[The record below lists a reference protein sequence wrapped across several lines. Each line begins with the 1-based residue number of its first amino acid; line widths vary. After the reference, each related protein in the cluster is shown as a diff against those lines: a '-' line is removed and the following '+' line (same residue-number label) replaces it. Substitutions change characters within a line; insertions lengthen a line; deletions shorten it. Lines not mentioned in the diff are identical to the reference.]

1 MANTNNP
8 LVDTSRVQLLMG
20 DYGVANARA
29 LTNPFWHLMAQEHR
43 RMLASHMAAF
53 DKPTMKLKLPESDY
67 FVSRKVDGEFSLL
80 VVQSGS
86 CCIVN
91 PGGTVRV
98 GLPFMAEAVKLLK
111 DAKVDSAVFA
121 GELYVARTDRRPRC
135 HDVSRVARQPA
146 NADEVGTLRFAV
158 FDILEIDQKKLSH
171 RYADNWKQIEKYFKS
186 GKGIHPV
193 ETHHVKTLAD
203 VEKHYETWVEG
214 ENAEG
219 IVARSDVAGL
229 YKIKPR
235 STLDVAVLGFTE
247 SNEPDRAG
255 MMHDMLIGLMRPD
268 ETYQVLG
275 RVGGGFTDDQRREF
289 LSDLKDIPA
298 ESEYTEVNEQLAYQ
312 MVRPEWVIEISCLDL
327 ISQNT
332 RGGSVDR
339 MVLNWDNRAAKYG
352 AVRRLPLASP
362 ISPQFLRKR
371 QDKTPNPQDL
381 RLQQV
386 ADIVEVPMIDRDARQ
401 LTLPGSTILKR
412 EVYTKQLKGQTMV
425 RKLLLWKTN
434 KHGDAGNGEWP
445 AFVAYFTDFSPNR
458 KTPLEREIR
467 VSESQEQIE
476 KLYEIMKTENI
487 VKGWVDAV
495 GSR

>member
-1 MANTNNP
+1 MATTNS

-20 DYGVANARA
+20 DYGIANARA
-29 LTNPFWHLMAQEHR
+29 LINPFWHLMAQEHR

-67 FVSRKVDGEFSLL
+67 FVSRKVDGEFNLL
-80 VVQSGS
+80 IVQGGS

-98 GLPFMAEAVKLLK
+98 GLPFMAEAVKLVK
-111 DAKVDSAVFA
+111 DAKTDLAVFV
-121 GELYVARTDRRPRC
+121 GELYVARSDRRPRC

-146 NADEVGTLRFAV
+146 NVEEIASLRFAV
-158 FDILEIDQKKLSH
+158 FDILEVDQKRISH
-171 RYADNWKQIEKYFKS
+171 RYADNWKQIEKFFKG

-193 ETHHVKTLAD
+193 ETHHVTTLAD
-203 VEKHYETWVEG
+203 VEQHYVDWVEG

-219 IVARSDVAGL
+219 IIARSDVAGL

-235 STLDVAVLGFTE
+235 CSVDVAVLGFTE
-247 SNEPDRAG
+247 GTDDRTG
-255 MMHDMLIGLMRPD
+255 MMHDLLIGLMRPD
-268 ETYQVLG
+268 QTYQVLG

-289 LSDLKDIPA
+289 LSDLKDMSA
-298 ESEYTEVNEQLAYQ
+298 ESEYTEVNDQLAYQ

-339 MVLNWDNRAAKYG
+339 MVLNWDSRAAKYG

-362 ISPQFLRKR
+362 ISPQFLRR
-371 QDKTPNPQDL
+371 RDDKAHNPQDL

-401 LTLPGSTILKR
+401 LTLPGSTILRR

-434 KHGDAGNGEWP
+434 KQGDIGNGEWP
-445 AFVAYFTDFSPNR
+445 AYVAYFTDFSPNR

-476 KLYEIMKTENI
+476 QLYEAMKAENI
-487 VKGWVDAV
+487 VKGWAAV
-495 GSR
+495 